1 MISID
6 VNNNP
11 EQVSIN
17 TSISE
22 LLKNLQQTENGI
34 AVAINNAVVL
44 KCNWKTTS
52 LIEND
57 KVLII
62 QATQGG

>member
-1 MISID
+1 MISIN
-6 VNNNP
+6 VNNNS